1 MDYMT
6 KILIKFIGV
15 ALGYIIGTILWKIII
30 KIINRKKK
38 E

>member
-1 MDYMT
+1 MDYII

-15 ALGYIIGTILWKIII
+15 TLGYITGTILWKIII

>member
-1 MDYMT
+1 MG
-6 KILIKFIGV
+6 KVIIKFIAF

>member
-1 MDYMT
+1 MEYIK
-6 KILIKFIGV
+6 KILIKFIAF
-15 ALGYIIGTILWKIII
+15 ALGYILGTILWKVIL